1 MKVSPPLPVKIE
13 RQVEPL
19 NMPVADQIQLNTP
32 ADPIELAV
40 TEAHSR
46 FQRGEELYKQ
56 GLLTNARE
64 QFDSAIDLLMETSR
78 IYRKDSRLQHE
89 IKDLTTRVYALELSA
104 IREDE
109 GLSEQTEEHAA
120 IDDLKHVETFPAPVD
135 PNRKKEVEDE
145 IKEISHDLPIEIN
158 DRVLGMLNYYQN
170 GRGHATMQRGL
181 ERVGRYQPMIEQIL
195 KEEGVPLDLIYLSQ
209 AESAFQPRAVSRAK
223 ARGLWQFIS
232 SRGKEYGLRQTWWI
246 DERSDPEKSTR
257 AAARHLKDLF
267 QEFGDWYLAMA
278 AYNAGPVRIQR
289 AMEKTGADNF
299 WGLAD
304 KGALPRETINYVPNI
319 LALTIIGKNPGKYG
333 FSIEPDAPLETVR
346 VTVNKATDL
355 RVISEAIDL
364 PLEELR
370 GLNTHILRWTTPPDD
385 PEFELI
391 LPKGYAERFNQ
402 QITSLP
408 ASKRVLIREHVVRKG
423 DTIGAIAR
431 KYGTSIAQLALAN
444 DLGNQKVLRVGQS
457 LIVPMSG
464 ITPPQ
469 PASKSVSAAP
479 VRKTTYIVRR
489 GDTLSKIA
497 ATFHTSVEKLKA
509 WNHLR
514 STRLAVGEKLVVAE
528 GTLQTTSS
536 SPPAKKLV
544 HQVRQ
549 GETLGRIATTYN
561 TSVDAILSWNDAND
575 LSVLHPGDRITIFLG
590 ENNR

>member
-1 MKVSPPLPVKIE
+1 
-13 RQVEPL
+13 
-19 NMPVADQIQLNTP
+19 MPVMDQIEVSVP
-32 ADPIELAV
+32 ADPVDQVII
-40 TEAHSR
+40 EAHSR
-46 FQRGEELYKQ
+46 FQHGEELYKQ
-56 GLLTNARE
+56 GSSKNARE
-64 QFDSAIDLLMETSR
+64 EFNSAIDLLLDTSR
-78 IYRKDSRLQHE
+78 VYQKDPRLQHE
-89 IKDLTTRVYALELSA
+89 VTDLVSRVYAIELSA
-104 IREDE
+104 IRDGD
-109 GLSEQTEEHAA
+109 GLTSQTEQHAA
-120 IDDLKHVETFPAPVD
+120 IDDLEHIETLPATID
-135 PNRKKEVEDE
+135 PELKKEVEDE
-145 IKEISHDLPIEIN
+145 IKEINHDLPIEIN
-158 DRVLGMLNYYQN
+158 DRVLGLLNYYQN
-170 GRGHATMQRGL
+170 GRGHAAMERGL
-181 ERVGRYQPMIEQIL
+181 ERVGRYGPMIEQIL
-195 KEEGVPLDLIYLSQ
+195 KEEGVPLDLIYLCQ
-209 AESAFQPRAVSRAK
+209 AESAFQAGALSRAK
-223 ARGLWQFIS
+223 AKGLWQFMS

-257 AAARHLKDLF
+257 AAARHLKDLY

-278 AYNAGPVRIQR
+278 AYNAGPVRVQR

-408 ASKRVLIREHVVRKG
+408 ASKRVLIREHVVRRG

-431 KYGTSIAQLALAN
+431 KYGTSIDQLALAN
-444 DLGNQKVLRVGQS
+444 DLGNRRVLRVGQS

-479 VRKTTYIVRR
+479 VRKTTYIVRQ

-536 SPPAKKLV
+536 RPPAKKLV

>member
-1 MKVSPPLPVKIE
+1 
-13 RQVEPL
+13 
-19 NMPVADQIQLNTP
+19 
-32 ADPIELAV
+32 
-40 TEAHSR
+40 
-46 FQRGEELYKQ
+46 
-56 GLLTNARE
+56 
-64 QFDSAIDLLMETSR
+64 MEH
-78 IYRKDSRLQHE
+78 L
-89 IKDLTTRVYALELSA
+89 
-104 IREDE
+104 
-109 GLSEQTEEHAA
+109 
-120 IDDLKHVETFPAPVD
+120 ETFPATID
-135 PNRKKEVEDE
+135 PGLKKEVEDE

-158 DRVLGMLNYYQN
+158 DRVLGLLNYYQN
-170 GRGHATMQRGL
+170 GRGHTAIERGL

-195 KEEGVPLDLIYLSQ
+195 EEEGVPLDLIYLCQ
-209 AESAFQPRAVSRAK
+209 AESAFQAGAVSRAK
-223 ARGLWQFIS
+223 AKGLWQFMS

-257 AAARHLKDLF
+257 AAARHLKDLY

-278 AYNAGPVRIQR
+278 AYNAGPVRVQR

-333 FSIEPDAPLETVR
+333 FSIEPDPPLETDR

-469 PASKSVSAAP
+469 PASKNVSAAP
-479 VRKTTYIVRR
+479 VRKTTYIVRP